1 MKIVEEIK
9 KGFSKFYSLNTDF
22 SITILNLILKLKEV
36 LFNILL
42 REKGVL
48 NFVLCPGYIFLTLNV
63 NNSEGIVFHNFY
75 KT

>member
-9 KGFSKFYSLNTDF
+9 KKKSTFYFLNTDF

-36 LFNILL
+36 LYNILL

-48 NFVLCPGYIFLTLNV
+48 NFVLCPGYIFMTLNV